1 MSIKLGGGGEMNI
14 GEKIKRL
21 RVKNSLTQEEL
32 ADRCELTKGFI
43 SQLERDLTSP
53 SIATLVDILE
63 GLGTNLKDFFNENVD
78 EKIVFSK
85 EDVFESENSE
95 LKYVLKWIVPNAQKN
110 KMEPILI
117 EIEPEGRTKEDFPH
131 EGEEFGYVIQGNI
144 LLHIGSDTF
153 KVKKGES
160 FYFMANSNHYISNSG
175 KTSARVVWLSTP
187 PSF

>member
-1 MSIKLGGGGEMNI
+1 MKI

-43 SQLERDLTSP
+43 SQVERDLTSP

-63 GLGTNLKDFFNENVD
+63 GLGTNLKDFFNETVN
-78 EKIVFSK
+78 EKIVFTK
-85 EDVFESENSE
+85 DDAFEMENDE
-95 LKYVLKWIVPNAQKN
+95 LKYTLKWIIPNAQKN
-110 KMEPILI
+110 IMEPILV
-117 EIEPEGRTKEDFPH
+117 ELEADGRTKEDSPH
-131 EGEEFGYVIQGNI
+131 EGEEFGYVISGSIN
-144 LLHIGSDTF
+144 LHIGNDQY

-160 FYFMANSNHYISNSG
+160 FYYKANSNHYISNAG
-175 KTSARVVWLSTP
+175 KTKSAVIWISTP